1 MAEALSEHGFNTV
14 NLHDIVLFAT
24 YDIKQIQ
31 GNESKDTVTRPEV
44 SEADPSEKQKVTQS
58 ELSKLIK
65 ENKKSKVNRY
75 AQPNRGKVK
84 KTERHTILI
93 YLFGFGLQTSQ
104 ESLPKS
110 SLRA

>member
-1 MAEALSEHGFNTV
+1 MVPILQNYMPLKI
-14 NLHDIVLFAT
+14 LHW
-24 YDIKQIQ
+24 KQIQ

-44 SEADPSEKQKVTQS
+44 SEVDPQEKQKVTRS

-84 KTERHTILI
+84 KLKDILYWFT
-93 YLFGFGLQTSQ
+93 YLDLVYKHPRRVSQ
-104 ESLPKS
+104 KVH
-110 SLRA
+110 